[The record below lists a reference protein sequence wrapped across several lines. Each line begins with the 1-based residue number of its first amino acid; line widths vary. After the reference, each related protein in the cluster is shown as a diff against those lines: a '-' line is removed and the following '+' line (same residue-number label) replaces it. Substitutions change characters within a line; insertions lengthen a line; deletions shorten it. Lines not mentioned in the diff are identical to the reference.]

1 MLLSYSRP
9 DDIAF
14 SLIGTGSAWLSDD
27 AGAALADGRPAS
39 VSRLQWLSGAQTTAS
54 ELILRASWAKAFAPR
69 IAALLGVT
77 LPEGT
82 MVKLAFRRP
91 ADSDYTYLAGTPQQR
106 VVTLPDGSR
115 CAWFVLDDAL
125 DPVIGIEYHLVNDVN
140 GSAEIA
146 AAAVIDLGEA
156 WIGPAVEIPHER
168 GWSRGINDSS
178 VVRRSLGGQ
187 VFGVDRPAW
196 RTLQL
201 RFSSAPGADVL
212 GEALANDE
220 DWGKLEA
227 ALKGAAP
234 CVALPRWLGETADY
248 IQRTAIFGY
257 ASAAGPIQH
266 AGGDLYGRD
275 YSFEEVPAQ
284 G

>member
-39 VSRLQWLSGAQTTAS
+39 ATRLQWPSDAQTTAS
-54 ELILRASWAKAFAPR
+54 ELILRASWATAFAPR
-69 IAALLGVT
+69 AAALLGVT

-82 MVKLAFRRP
+82 LVKLAFRRP
-91 ADSDYTYLAGTPQQR
+91 ADPDYSYLAGVPQQR

-140 GSAEIA
+140 GAASVAASAT
-146 AAAVIDLGEA
+146 IDIGEA
-156 WIGPAVEIPHER
+156 WIGPAVDIPHER
-168 GWSRGINDSS
+168 GWSRGVNDPS
-178 VVRRSLGGQ
+178 VIRRSLGGQ
-187 VFGVDRPAW
+187 VFGAGRTSW
-196 RTLQL
+196 RTLQV

-212 GEALANDE
+212 GGALANGQ

-227 ALKGAAP
+227 ALTGAAP
-234 CVALPRWLGETADY
+234 CAAIPRWLGESADY
-248 IQRTAIFGY
+248 IQRTALFAY
-257 ASAAGPIQH
+257 ASAAGPVQH

-275 YSFEEVPAQ
+275 YSFEEVPA
-284 G
+284 